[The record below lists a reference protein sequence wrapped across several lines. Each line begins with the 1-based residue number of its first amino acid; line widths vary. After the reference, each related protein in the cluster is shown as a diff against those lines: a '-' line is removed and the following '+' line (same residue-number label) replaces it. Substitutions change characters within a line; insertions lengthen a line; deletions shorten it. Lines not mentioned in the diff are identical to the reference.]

1 MAIENAKTLNT
12 RIILKNDDLA
22 KWSTSSLILEKGE
35 IALAAITS
43 NTTGDVVTPT
53 YLMKVGDGVNTFANL
68 KWIGAQAADVY
79 NWAKQNSL
87 FIDATGEGNVVS
99 NIVWDS
105 TLNGNKGGVKVTK
118 VSVATSTQLTEA
130 LTRVAALE
138 TGKLDASTFNTFK
151 TENTA
156 AIGTAKSEAIADA
169 KTETE
174 KQVKAL
180 LDGQVTTNKNDI
192 AAIKDGTTI
201 DSFADVESALAGKQ
215 DAGNYVTQ
223 EAYEEAEE
231 ARDVEIAAIN
241 NKFGDLG
248 DKTVA
253 AAIAAAKEEASY
265 DDTALAGRVT
275 AVESDVTTIKGDY
288 LKSADKTELSGA
300 ITAEKERAEG
310 IESGLRT
317 DVDAIKGDYLKASDK
332 EDLQNQINTIMNN
345 PDTEGVINSITE
357 FTQYIEDHGEIADGF
372 RTDIDKNKEDIAANA
387 QAIAD
392 EAQRAKGE
400 EASLLAKINALD
412 SSGATQEELDNA
424 VATLE
429 GKISAAQTAAEGTA
443 KAYTDGEIDKV
454 EEALSTQNTTLIGAI
469 ATAKQ
474 EAIDAA
480 ATDATTKA
488 GTAETNAKAHADT
501 VAGTAKSEAITAAAE
516 DAATKYEKIGVAQG
530 LVNELE
536 GELAAIAKTG
546 STDDLVQGTKV
557 LVFNCGTSAV

>member
-1 MAIENAKTLNT
+1 MAIDNAKILNT

-43 NTTGDVVTPT
+43 NTTGDVSTPT

-68 KWIGAQAADVY
+68 KWVGAQAADVY

-87 FIDATGEGNVVS
+87 YIEAAGTGNVVS
-99 NIVWDS
+99 DIVWDE
-105 TLNGNKGGVKVTK
+105 TLNDNKGGVKVTK

-130 LTRVAALE
+130 LNRVTALE

-156 AIGTAKSEAIADA
+156 AIATAKSEAISAAAEDA
-169 KTETE
+169 TE
-174 KQVKAL
+174 KVNALTAEGGAVKANT
-180 LDGQVTTNKNDI
+180 DAI

-201 DSFADVESALAGKQ
+201 DSFADVETALAGKQ
-215 DAGNYVTQ
+215 AAGDYATKA
-223 EAYEEAEE
+223 EAQGYAN
-231 ARDVEIAAIN
+231 AKDS
-241 NKFGDLG
+241 
-248 DKTVA
+248 
-253 AAIAAAKEEASY
+253 AIAAAKQAGDNARAYAEGVAGDLSDFESEVASTYETKIDAAGKLTEAKGY
-265 DDTALAGRVT
+265 TDTEVSKVST
-275 AVESDVTTIKGDY
+275 AVANE
-288 LKSADKTELSGA
+288 KT
-300 ITAEKERAEG
+300 RAEG
-310 IESGLRT
+310 VEAGLRT
-317 DVDAIKGDYLKASDK
+317 DVDAIKDDYLKAADK
-332 EDLQNQINTIMNN
+332 QALQTQIDTIMNN

-392 EAQRAKGE
+392 EAQRAKDE
-400 EASLLAKINALD
+400 EASLLAKINTLD
-412 SSGATQEELDNA
+412 TNGATQSELNEA
-424 VATLE
+424 VSTLE
-429 GKISAAQTAAEGTA
+429 GKISAAQTAAEGNA
-443 KAYTDGEIDKV
+443 KTYTDGEIDKV
-454 EEALSTQNTTLIGAI
+454 EEALSTQNTTLVSAI

-474 EAIDAA
+474 GAIDAA
-480 ATDATTKA
+480 AADATTKA
-488 GTAETNAKAHADT
+488 GTAETNAKTYADT
-501 VAGTAKSEAITAAAE
+501 VAGTAKTEAIAAAAE
-516 DAATKYEKIGVAQG
+516 DAAKKYEKIGVAQG